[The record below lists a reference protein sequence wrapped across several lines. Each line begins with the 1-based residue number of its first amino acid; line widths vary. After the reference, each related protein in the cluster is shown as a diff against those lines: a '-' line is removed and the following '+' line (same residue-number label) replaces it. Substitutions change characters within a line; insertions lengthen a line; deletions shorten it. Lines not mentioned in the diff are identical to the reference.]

1 MEYKSLKINLSVSKW
16 NWWIGDDYNPD
27 SDMYTKGFLRD
38 KTTIFIYFIYLFF
51 SFWLRTPKSWWKYLE
66 IEADC
71 SFVTLSQGEI
81 RYELMAQDAFGHEQ
95 ESSAGES
102 SNEGRLDCNCQW
114 NKLLGDISLG
124 SKRGIQILLH
134 LVYIFLVYKWL
145 IGTRS
150 FGVSP
155 VDGLSWQPLH
165 RARQIVVLSVWQ
177 RRWKSLLRDVSLS
190 VQE

>member
-1 MEYKSLKINLSVSKW
+1 MTTIQTVTC
-16 NWWIGDDYNPD
+16 IQ
-27 SDMYTKGFLRD
+27 KGFSGT
-38 KTTIFIYFIYLFF
+38 KQPFSFIFLFIF

-81 RYELMAQDAFGHEQ
+81 RDKLMAQDAFGHEQ

-102 SNEGRLDCNCQW
+102 SNEGRLDSNCQW
-114 NKLLGDISLG
+114 NKLLGEISLG